1 MTRICFLTSADMMKD
16 RPGARD
22 DWFEFD
28 LEFGALSKACA
39 AEGISLEACI
49 WDQPFDAS
57 VFDGFMMGTVWDYPP
72 KLQLFLETLDRLNE
86 IAPVYNSPAQVR
98 WNIEKT
104 YLKALDEAGA
114 PSIPT
119 LWADKADA
127 EAIAA
132 GFDRFGGDKI
142 VVKPLVG
149 GGAWRQALVKK
160 GEALPDADDLP
171 LGACLIQPFLPGVPE
186 EGEYSMIFF
195 GGRFSHALNK
205 RPKSGDYRVQ
215 SLYGATEARWEPSE
229 ADLAL
234 AREVLSAARSIT
246 GEDEFLYARVDMVR
260 GLNGGLVVMELEI
273 IEPYLYPE
281 QGPDMGAVFVEAL
294 KDKLA

>member
-1 MTRICFLTSADMMKD
+1 
-16 RPGARD
+16 
-22 DWFEFD
+22 
-28 LEFGALSKACA
+28 
-39 AEGISLEACI
+39 
-49 WDQPFDAS
+49 
-57 VFDGFMMGTVWDYPP
+57 MMGTVWDYPP

-86 IAPVYNSPAQVR
+86 IAPVYNSPALVR

-260 GLNGGLVVMELEI
+260 GLNGGLVGMELEI

>member
-57 VFDGFMMGTVWDYPP
+57 VYDGFMVGTVWDYPP
-72 KLQLFLETLDRLNE
+72 KLQHFLDTLDRLNE
-86 IAPVYNSPAQVR
+86 IAPVYNSPALVR

-127 EAIAA
+127 DAIAA

-215 SLYGATEARWEPSE
+215 SLYGATEVRWEPSE

-234 AREVLSAARSIT
+234 AREVLNAARAIT

-260 GLNGGLVVMELEI
+260 GLTGGLVVMELEI